1 MSRPTGNGA
10 LRVLV
15 IGGSG
20 FIGSRL
26 IPVLQSRGHE
36 VRNFDQVTSRA
47 VEGITTLGD
56 VTDAEAL
63 TKAAAGHDVIVNLA
77 AAHRDD
83 VRPVSLYDTVNVGG
97 ARAVAAAATRNG
109 IDRILF
115 TSTVAI
121 YGLDKNDAAEDSV
134 PEPFNN
140 YGRTKLEAEQ
150 VLRAWAGEKPA
161 RSLVIVRPSVV
172 FGEGNRGNVYNLAR
186 QVSSGRFLMV
196 GQGANHKSMTYV
208 GNIVE
213 YLADVLASPPGI
225 HTSNYA
231 DKPDLSTRELV
242 DVLRAAT
249 NITGSGRIRLPLAVG
264 LAAGHTLDLVARIS
278 RRTFPI
284 SAIRI
289 RKFVADTTVNTDRLA
304 STGYRPR
311 FELSEGIRRTIEAEF
326 PASERKRQR

>member
-1 MSRPTGNGA
+1 MSPATRHDA
-10 LRVLV
+10 KRVLV

-20 FIGSRL
+20 FIGSRF

-36 VRNFDQVTSRA
+36 VRNFDRVESPV
-47 VEGITTLGD
+47 VEGITTIGD
-56 VTDAEAL
+56 VTDTEAL
-63 TKAAAGHDVIVNLA
+63 AKAAAGHDVIVNLA

-83 VRPVSLYDTVNVGG
+83 VRPISLYDKVNVGG
-97 ARAVAAAATRNG
+97 AQAVAAAATRNG
-109 IDRILF
+109 IDRVLF
-115 TSTVAI
+115 TSTVAV
-121 YGLDKNDAAEDSV
+121 YGLDKNDVTEDSI
-134 PEPFNN
+134 PEPFND
-140 YGRTKLEAEQ
+140 YGRTKLEAEK
-150 VLRAWAGEKPA
+150 VLRAWAEEKPT

-172 FGEGNRGNVYNLAR
+172 FGEGNRGNVYHLAR

-196 GQGANHKSMTYV
+196 GRGANRKSMTYV

-213 YLADVLASPPGI
+213 YLADVLVSPAGV
-225 HTSNYA
+225 HLNNYA

-242 DVLRAAT
+242 DVLRTAT
-249 NITGSGRIRLPLAVG
+249 NVKGSGRIQLPLAVG
-264 LAAGHTLDLVARIS
+264 LAAGHTLDLVARVT

-289 RKFVADTTVNTDRLA
+289 RKFVSDTTVNTDRLN

-326 PASERKRQR
+326 PTSERRKQQ

>member
-1 MSRPTGNGA
+1 M
-10 LRVLV
+10 RVLV

-20 FIGSRL
+20 FIGSRF

-36 VRNFDQVTSRA
+36 VHNFDQVDSR
-47 VEGITTLGD
+47 VVDGITTIGD
-56 VTDAEAL
+56 VTETDALAA
-63 TKAAAGHDVIVNLA
+63 AAAGHDVIVNLA

-97 ARAVAAAATRNG
+97 ARAVVAAATRNG

-115 TSTVAI
+115 TSTVAV
-121 YGLDKNDAAEDSV
+121 YGLDKNDVAEDSA
-134 PEPFNN
+134 PEPFND

-150 VLRAWAGEKPA
+150 VLRTWAAEKPG

-172 FGEGNRGNVYNLAR
+172 FGEGNRGNVYTLAR

-196 GQGANHKSMTYV
+196 GDGSNRKSMTYV

-213 YLADVLASPPGI
+213 YLADLIAAPPGVQ
-225 HTSNYA
+225 TTNYA

-249 NITGSGRIRLPLAVG
+249 KITGAGRIRLPLTLA

-289 RKFVADTTVNTDRLA
+289 RKFVSDTTVNTDRLN

-311 FELSEGIRRTIEAEF
+311 FELSEGIRRTIAAEF
-326 PASERKRQR
+326 PMTERQKKR